1 MAMESRV
8 LTLFKLNSSSR
19 KWEIPTFAAE
29 RFGGKRDLRPA
40 VLLSKAKKGGEM
52 RYLDPKNDLTF
63 KKVFGEHPDLVV
75 SFLNAMLPFENEEEE
90 IQTVE
95 YLTPELVPENLLGK
109 NSIVDVRCQDGRGR
123 QFIVE
128 MQMLWTSA
136 YKQPVLFN
144 ASKAYVRQIEK
155 GRTYD
160 FLQPVYSLSLLND
173 TFSEGEEY
181 YHDFR
186 IVEMEGTHEVIEGLR
201 FVFVELPKF
210 QAKTFGQKR
219 MQVLW
224 LRYLTEIDENT
235 EEVSSDLL
243 SEQAIRKAVEQLEES
258 AFSEDQMYLY
268 EMYWDSVSTART
280 MITGAQREAMNKG
293 LAEGLQKGLAEGM
306 QKGLQQGIQ
315 RGVEQGLQKGL
326 DEGLQKGRE
335 EERLKNARNLKQ
347 LGVPVATIAQ
357 ATGLSLE
364 EVEAL

>member
-1 MAMESRV
+1 M
-8 LTLFKLNSSSR
+8 
-19 KWEIPTFAAE
+19 PTFAAE

-40 VLLSKAKKGGEM
+40 VLLSKAKKGGMM

-95 YLTPELVPENLLGK
+95 YLTPELVPENPLGK

-136 YKQPVLFN
+136 YKQRVLFN
-144 ASKAYVRQIEK
+144 ASKAYVRQMEK

-224 LRYLTEIDENT
+224 LRYLTEINEKT
-235 EEVSSDLL
+235 REVSPDLL

-258 AFSEDQMYLY
+258 AFSEEQLYMYDT
-268 EMYWDSVSTART
+268 YWDAVSTART
-280 MITGAQREAMNKG
+280 MISCARRESMAKG
-293 LAEGLQKGLAEGM
+293 MKEGM
-306 QKGLQQGIQ
+306 
-315 RGVEQGLQKGL
+315 E
-326 DEGLQKGRE
+326 EGM
-335 EERLKNARNLKQ
+335 
-347 LGVPVATIAQ
+347 
-357 ATGLSLE
+357 
-364 EVEAL
+364 

>member
-1 MAMESRV
+1 M
-8 LTLFKLNSSSR
+8 
-19 KWEIPTFAAE
+19 PTFAAE

-40 VLLSKAKKGGEM
+40 VLLSKAKKGGMM

-75 SFLNAMLPFENEEEE
+75 SFLNAMLPFESEEEE

-95 YLTPELVPENLLGK
+95 YLTPELVPENPLGK

-128 MQMLWTSA
+128 MQMMWTSA
-136 YKQPVLFN
+136 YKQRVLFN
-144 ASKAYVRQIEK
+144 ASKAYVRQMEK

-224 LRYLTEIDENT
+224 LRYLTEINEKT
-235 EEVSSDLL
+235 REVSPDLL

-258 AFSEDQMYLY
+258 AFSEEQLYMYDT
-268 EMYWDSVSTART
+268 YWDAVSTART
-280 MITGAQREAMNKG
+280 MISCARRESMAKG
-293 LAEGLQKGLAEGM
+293 MKEGM
-306 QKGLQQGIQ
+306 
-315 RGVEQGLQKGL
+315 E
-326 DEGLQKGRE
+326 EGMKEGMKEGRKEGMKEGMKEGRKEGMRE
-335 EERLKNARNLKQ
+335 ERVRTARKLKEMGMDADFIMQ
-347 LGVPVATIAQ
+347 V
-357 ATGLSLE
+357 TGLGAE
-364 EVEAL
+364 EQASF

>member
-95 YLTPELVPENLLGK
+95 YLTPELVPENPLGK

-128 MQMLWTSA
+128 MQ
-136 YKQPVLFN
+136 
-144 ASKAYVRQIEK
+144 
-155 GRTYD
+155 
-160 FLQPVYSLSLLND
+160 
-173 TFSEGEEY
+173 
-181 YHDFR
+181 
-186 IVEMEGTHEVIEGLR
+186 
-201 FVFVELPKF
+201 
-210 QAKTFGQKR
+210 
-219 MQVLW
+219 VLW

-235 EEVSSDLL
+235 KEVSSDLL

-280 MITGAQREAMNKG
+280 MITSAQREAMNKG